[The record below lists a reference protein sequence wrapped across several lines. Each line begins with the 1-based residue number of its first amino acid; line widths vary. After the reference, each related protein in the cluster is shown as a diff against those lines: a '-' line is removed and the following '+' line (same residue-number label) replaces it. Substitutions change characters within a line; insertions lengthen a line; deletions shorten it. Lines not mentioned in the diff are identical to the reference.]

1 MSRLECP
8 THVIV
13 SADSA
18 ARGTANAGR
27 ARRNTDGSGSFGRG
41 RVLRCTSIHLSKL
54 PKPGTASATQGFRKP
69 PPGRWCAGALGR
81 VTGRNLPARGRVAQ
95 WGGAGPAELS
105 ATTWIVSVSAN
116 APLVATMRPVPTDFD
131 VTRATCV
138 GSAYVARPRMVVVR
152 FRQ

>member
-27 ARRNTDGSGSFGRG
+27 ARRFSDGSGSFGPG
-41 RVLRCTSIHLSKL
+41 RALRCTSIHLSKL

-69 PPGRWCAGALGR
+69 PPRPWGGGGVDVRREPENGR
-81 VTGRNLPARGRVAQ
+81 VEILPRDDRGRVLLMLRIDD
-95 WGGAGPAELS
+95 ERLD
-105 ATTWIVSVSAN
+105 
-116 APLVATMRPVPTDFD
+116 PV
-131 VTRATCV
+131 R
-138 GSAYVARPRMVVVR
+138 VVVQHR
-152 FRQ
+152 CGAVDQDRAVKGRERHVVRGFKDRKSVV